1 MILANLHTLMER
13 SEGLSYSH
21 IKGGYFVFFYF
32 WEGGGVLRIVAVI
45 RMGNFVVSSTRL
57 LPLYRSALEK

>member
-1 MILANLHTLMER
+1 LHTLMER

-21 IKGGYFVFFYF
+21 IKGGYVVFFF
-32 WEGGGVLRIVAVI
+32 GRGGGFLRIVAVI